1 MLTLFVNCIRT
12 SDWKDV
18 QRETTENFDLDHYP
32 LQIKT
37 SPLSTKLD
45 LLVNFTVAEPNF
57 TVVLQKNEAQ
67 ANLTLEICSEKIVIA
82 DEATY
87 PIDLNQENIW
97 SFKKTSNSLELL
109 HGETLSSLIRVDIG
123 SLDNECRDIWANPTT
138 TVSFQQSDSS
148 SLQFTKG
155 RSTCYDRYVKR
166 DILNNYCTLEPSLNQ
181 YECGQQALSITM
193 DGYFAWYED
202 NISNTTSC
210 WICSNSEELTE
221 SSSYEETEGTTFL
234 VENSCVGK

>member
-1 MLTLFVNCIRT
+1 M
-12 SDWKDV
+12 
-18 QRETTENFDLDHYP
+18 
-32 LQIKT
+32 
-37 SPLSTKLD
+37 
-45 LLVNFTVAEPNF
+45 AEPNF

-123 SLDNECRDIWANPTT
+123 SLDNELCRDIWANPTT

-166 DILNNYCTLEPSLNQ
+166 DILNNHCTLEPSLNQ

-193 DGYFAWYED
+193 VISLGMRTIFLILHRVGYV
-202 NISNTTSC
+202 
-210 WICSNSEELTE
+210 LTVQR
-221 SSSYEETEGTTFL
+221 S
-234 VENSCVGK
+234 